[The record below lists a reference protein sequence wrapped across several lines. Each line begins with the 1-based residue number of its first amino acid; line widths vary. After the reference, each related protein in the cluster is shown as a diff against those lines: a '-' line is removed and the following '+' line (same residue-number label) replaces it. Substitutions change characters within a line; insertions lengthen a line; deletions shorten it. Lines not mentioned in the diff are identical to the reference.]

1 MAGWKEGPI
10 LLTYAIDPNRIRP
23 IHLLNA
29 VYMWTKGIN
38 KMVRY
43 SAYLPFDSVTS
54 EYFPMADPTTTYS
67 HILLVP
73 YFAFGV
79 YLGEVPSHRI

>member
-1 MAGWKEGPI
+1 MP
-10 LLTYAIDPNRIRP
+10 LTRTRVNRSI
-23 IHLLNA
+23 LLNA
-29 VYMWTKGIN
+29 VYMWTKSIN

-43 SAYLPFDSVTS
+43 LPFDSVIS

-73 YFAFGV
+73 FYAFGE
-79 YLGEVPSHRI
+79 YLGDPHIVPNPSFQVTLDLPVP